1 MNDDDGLGGALFSM
15 SSEAIFIRR
24 QQYFK
29 NDFLPYHVYSP
40 GASDRD
46 GQPIKNAGKRPKG
59 NWRLNALE
67 DPPRAVRFPP
77 DSDAK
82 NTGFLLGAAGRPLVA
97 ADVDVRDPALVDE
110 IVALIEKRLGTSP
123 LVRQGQPPKV
133 AVLYRG
139 ASVFSKRATAK
150 LQFADRENEK
160 PTQVELL
167 ADGQGLV
174 VDGIHPGTGEPYRW
188 LDQHPFYVKRDELP
202 EITEEQADAL
212 TAEIEAILRA
222 HGAVDWVDPVAPPPR
237 EPSPRPRRESHGHN
251 FFDQVND
258 AALERAEDW
267 VPSLFPTVRQPAPNG
282 TWRIPGPLRGL
293 PASKQD
299 LSIDPRHGI
308 RDFHTGEGLTPID
321 VVLEY
326 GAGIASNPLDAALWL
341 CQRLGVAPERF
352 GYRDRPEE
360 PPPPEP
366 PDWDPPPPDQPPEGP
381 PPPEPTI
388 IVRAGLRHLA
398 ASEGLTAM
406 SNAGVKLF
414 VRGQQLVR
422 VVASSVKSAD
432 GDDIEM
438 PAIVPAPVPMLGRLG
453 GQSARWFKHDRVG
466 NLLRIDPPQPVLE
479 QMAAMADEWPFPPI
493 QGLLTTPSM
502 RPDGTLLT
510 APGYDYQTGL
520 YLALP
525 ASLKLPPIPERPT
538 RRQAET
544 ALELILGLLP
554 EFAFDNAASQS
565 AAVSS
570 LITPIVRAAL
580 TVVPISLITAPAAGT
595 GKSFLATL
603 LTILATGEHLPAIA
617 QARDAAE
624 TEKRLIAAC
633 LLGRTLIT
641 LDNVHRVVRG
651 DFMCQ
656 VGERPVLML
665 RPLGTSNSLV
675 LRNCFCFVVTG
686 NNASVADDLVRRTIR
701 IGLDANLAE
710 PEKRQFRFDPIAM
723 VRADRG
729 RYIAAAL
736 TICRAYLCA
745 GSPGCLPRLASY
757 GLWSDR
763 VRSPLVWLGMADPV
777 DTMAEL
783 AAGDPVR
790 EARTMVFAAWA
801 SAPTLDFGDGGLKVP
816 ELVALAENSPDL
828 HEALLN
834 VAAERGKGAHTA
846 KIDHKILGNWLKR
859 QENTIAERFK
869 LTVDRSDKKRPRW
882 RLVRVSE

>member
-1 MNDDDGLGGALFSM
+1 MNDDDGPGGALFSM

-59 NWRLNALE
+59 NWRLNARE

-82 NTGFLLGAAGRPLVA
+82 NTALLLGAAGRPLVA
-97 ADVDVRDPALVDE
+97 VDVDVRDPALVDE

-139 ASVFSKRATAK
+139 ATVFSKRATAK

-174 VDGIHPGTGEPYRW
+174 IDGIHPGTGEPYRW

-212 TAEIEAILRA
+212 TGEIEAILRA
-222 HGAVDWVDPVAPPPR
+222 HGAVDWVDPAAPPPR
-237 EPSPRPRRESHGHN
+237 EPSPRRDSHGHN

-282 TWRIPGPLRGL
+282 AWRIPAPLRGL

-308 RDFHTGEGLTPID
+308 RDFHTGQGLTVID
-321 VVLEY
+321 LVLEY
-326 GAGIASNPLDAALWL
+326 GGGIASNPRDAALWL
-341 CQRLGVAPERF
+341 CQRIGVAPERF

-366 PDWDPPPPDQPPEGP
+366 PDWDPPPPEQPPEGP
-381 PPPEPTI
+381 PPQPTI
-388 IVRAGLRHLA
+388 TVRGGLRHLA
-398 ASEGLTAM
+398 VSQGLTAM
-406 SNAGVKLF
+406 RDARVPLF

-422 VVASSVKSAD
+422 VVASSVKSSD

-438 PAIVPAPVPMLGRLG
+438 PAIVQAPIPMLDRLA
-453 GQSARWFKHDRVG
+453 GQSARWLKINRHGF
-466 NLLRIDPPQPVLE
+466 LIRIDPPQPVLE
-479 QMAAMADEWPFPPI
+479 QMAAMSGEWPFPPI

-502 RPDGTLLT
+502 RRDGTLLT
-510 APGYDYQTGL
+510 VPGYDWETGL
-520 YLALP
+520 YLAQP

-538 RRQAET
+538 RHQAET
-544 ALELILGLLP
+544 ALADLLGLLG
-554 EFAFDNAASQS
+554 EFAFADEASRS
-565 AAVSS
+565 VTLSL
-570 LITPIVRAAL
+570 LITPIVRAAMP
-580 TVVPISLITAPAAGT
+580 VVPIHLISAPSAGT
-595 GKSFLATL
+595 GKSFLAS
-603 LTILATGEHLPAIA
+603 LATVLLAGEHLSAIA
-617 QARDAAE
+617 QAPDDAE
-624 TEKRLIAAC
+624 TEKRLIGAA
-633 LLGRTLIT
+633 LLGRTLIV
-641 LDNVHRVVRG
+641 LDNARHVIAG

-656 VGERPVLML
+656 IGERPVLQL
-665 RPLGTSNSLV
+665 RPLGTSNVVV
-675 LRNCFCFVVTG
+675 LHNNFCVVITG
-686 NNASVADDLVRRTIR
+686 NNAGVADDLVRRTIR
-701 IGLDANLAE
+701 IALDANTPE
-710 PEKRQFRFDPIAM
+710 PEKRQFRLDPIAM

-736 TICRAYLCA
+736 TICRAYLAA

-757 GLWSDR
+757 GPWSDR

-801 SAPTLDFGDGGLKVP
+801 GALTLDFGDGGLKVP
-816 ELVALAENSPDL
+816 ELVTLAENTPDL
-828 HEALLN
+828 QEALLN
-834 VAAERGKGAHTA
+834 VAAERGKGANTA
-846 KIDHKILGNWLKR
+846 KIDRKLLGNWLKR
-859 QENTIAERFK
+859 QENTIAEGCK